1 MAYKQKVAVIGCG
14 PAGLCML
21 RYLMRISGDHAQT
34 SEYFEAVGFEQQNRV
49 GGTWVYDENVSSG
62 EEVRPWQSSIYKNLR
77 TNLPKHVMSFRNFPY
92 PENSPSFLHHSEVLA
107 YLEDYANHFGLHQY
121 IKFQTQVTLVEPCL
135 AKSFLPSPVK
145 WKVTYKKYQESAE
158 MGAKEV
164 SQIFDAVAVC
174 NGHYSVPYSPS
185 FIGEEKFQGTIL
197 HSHDYRSPEQ
207 FSGKIIV
214 CVGAKSSGIDIGIEL
229 SSVAKKVFLSH
240 RGDPLTSELPKNM
253 IQKPEIQEFISNYVV
268 FENGETE
275 QVDAVVLC
283 TGYKF
288 SFPFLHDKC
297 NLKTL
302 HNRVTPLYKHL
313 VHADFHNFFFL
324 GICSQVAPFPM
335 LDMQAAFCK
344 AVLQGQVSLPST
356 SEMIRDA
363 NEDFEERLKS
373 GLAKHHAHLM
383 GSRQWEY
390 NDELADMCNVPRLP
404 VQIMNVYKFV
414 EQRRSKFPMV
424 YKKVP
429 VAYHAK

>member
-21 RYLMRISGDHAQT
+21 KHLMRSNGDHVQS
-34 SEYFEAVGFEQQNRV
+34 SEYFEAIGFEQQKRI
-49 GGTWVYDENVSSG
+49 GGTWVYDENIGS
-62 EEVRPWQSSIYKNLR
+62 EEEGRPWQSSMYKNLR
-77 TNLPKHVMSFRNFPY
+77 TNLSKHVMSFRNFPY
-92 PENSPSFLHHSEVLA
+92 PDNAPSFLHHSEVLA
-107 YLEDYANHFGLHQY
+107 YLEDFANHFGLHQY

-145 WKVTYKKYQESAE
+145 WKVTYKSH
-158 MGAKEV
+158 
-164 SQIFDAVAVC
+164 F
-174 NGHYSVPYSPS
+174 SVPYYPS

-214 CVGAKSSGIDIGIEL
+214 CIGAKSSGIDIGIEL
-229 SSVAKKVFLSH
+229 CSVAKKVFLSH
-240 RGDPLTSELPKNM
+240 RGHPLTSELPKNM

-268 FENGETE
+268 FENGDTE
-275 QVDAVVLC
+275 HVDAVVLC

-288 SFPFLHDKC
+288 NFPFLHDKC
-297 NLKTL
+297 NVKTL

-324 GICSQVAPFPM
+324 GLCTQVAPFPM

-344 AVLQGQVSLPST
+344 AVLQGQVSLPSAG
-356 SEMIRDA
+356 EMIRDA

-373 GLAKHHAHLM
+373 GMAKHHAHMM
-383 GSRQWEY
+383 GLRQWEY

-404 VQIMNVYKFV
+404 VQIMNTYKYV
-414 EQRRSKFPMV
+414 EQKRKMYPMT
-424 YKKVP
+424 YKYMSVSYE
-429 VAYHAK
+429 AQ